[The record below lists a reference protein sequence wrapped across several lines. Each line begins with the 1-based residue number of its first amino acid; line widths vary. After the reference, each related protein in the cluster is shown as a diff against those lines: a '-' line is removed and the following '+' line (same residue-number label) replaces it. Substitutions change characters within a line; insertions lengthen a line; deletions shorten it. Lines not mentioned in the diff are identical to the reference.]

1 MSLRPEQLRN
11 KALLALE
18 DALQEL
24 RYRKVRRSAALR
36 FTLAYLWTCSRGD
49 RAPFDEFW
57 HALASTT
64 PWRIGTADGA
74 LRKIYREV
82 GVDRDE
88 DLPMR
93 MWKRAQAEFNP
104 IDANGMPLLPRTDKD

>member
-1 MSLRPEQLRN
+1 MSFRPEQLRN

-18 DALQEL
+18 EAIEEL
-24 RYRKVRRSAALR
+24 RYRKVRRSMALR
-36 FTLAYLWTCSRGD
+36 FALAYLWTCSRGD

-57 HALASTT
+57 NALASTAL
-64 PWRIGTADGA
+64 WRVGIADGA

-88 DLPMR
+88 ELPMT
-93 MWKRAQAEFNP
+93 MWARAQAEFRP
-104 IDANGMPLLPRTDKD
+104 VDANGVPVRAPGDEI